1 VVSVARRAWLVAAA
15 ASLPPARASVTPRT
29 LVFPRDHGAHPET
42 RIEWWYVTG
51 WLAEPGAA
59 SPAFG
64 FQLTFFRSRTGLA
77 RESSSRFAARQL
89 LLAHMA
95 LTDVAAGTLR
105 HAERVARWSE
115 DERASA
121 AAASSA
127 DTRVHL
133 GDWRFERGADGAYAA
148 ALADRGA
155 GFALQLALVPTQ
167 PLLLQGDAGHSR
179 KGPQPHEASRYYSQP
194 QLDVQATLATNGAAR
209 AGRASG
215 ERALRETSQRPLRG
229 RAWLDHEWSD
239 APLPAGAV
247 GWDWIGINLDDGGAL
262 TAFRLRAPGGG
273 ALWAGGSFRARG
285 GGVRGFSADEVRFEP
300 LAWWASAATRVRYP
314 VAWRVATPAGAFE
327 VHAIVPA
334 QELDARAS
342 TGNVYWEG
350 LAECRAAG
358 RTERIGLGYLELTGY
373 EAPLRL

>member
-1 VVSVARRAWLVAAA
+1 VVSVLRRAWLVAAA
-15 ASLPPARASVTPRT
+15 AALRPAHASIDRPPLA
-29 LVFPRDHGAHPET
+29 FPRDHGAHIES

-51 WLAEPGAA
+51 WLGEAGAA

-77 RESSSRFAARQL
+77 RDSSSRFAARQL

-115 DERASA
+115 DDSA
-121 AAASSA
+121 AAAAASQS
-127 DTRVHL
+127 DTRVHI
-133 GDWRFERGADGAYAA
+133 GDWRFARGADGRYAA

-155 GFALQLALVPTQ
+155 GFAMQLALAPTQ
-167 PLLLQGDAGHSR
+167 PLLLQGDAGFSR

-194 QLDVQATLATNGAAR
+194 QLDVQATLATNGAP
-209 AGRASG
+209 
-215 ERALRETSQRPLRG
+215 RALLG

-262 TAFRLRAPGGG
+262 TAFRLRSPGGD
-273 ALWAGGSFRARG
+273 ALWAGGSFRPRG
-285 GGVRGFSADEVRFEP
+285 GSVRAFAADEVRFEP
-300 LAWWASAATRVRYP
+300 LAWWTSAATRVR
-314 VAWRVATPAGAFE
+314 
-327 VHAIVPA
+327 
-334 QELDARAS
+334 
-342 TGNVYWEG
+342 
-350 LAECRAAG
+350 
-358 RTERIGLGYLELTGY
+358 
-373 EAPLRL
+373 

>member
-1 VVSVARRAWLVAAA
+1 MSVARRAWLVAAA
-15 ASLPPARASVTPRT
+15 AALRPGHASVTPQA
-29 LVFPRDHGAHPET
+29 LAFPRDHGAHLET

-51 WLAEPGAA
+51 WLADAAAA

-77 RESSSRFAARQL
+77 RELPSRFAARQL

-115 DERASA
+115 DEGAAA
-121 AAASSA
+121 AAASTA
-127 DTRVHL
+127 YTRVHV
-133 GDWRFERGADGAYAA
+133 GDWRFARGADGTYAA

-155 GFALQLALVPTQ
+155 GFALQLALAPTK
-167 PLLLQGDAGHSR
+167 PLLLQGVSGLSR
-179 KGPQPHEASRYYSQP
+179 KGPLPHETSRYYSQP
-194 QLDVQATLATNGAAR
+194 QLEVQASVAANGTRR
-209 AGRASG
+209 A
-215 ERALRETSQRPLRG
+215 LRG

-247 GWDWIGINLDDGGAL
+247 GWDWVGINLDDGGAL
-262 TAFRLRAPGGG
+262 TAFRLRTRDGG

-285 GGVRGFSADEVRFEP
+285 GSVRAFGTEEVRFEP
-300 LAWWASAATRVRYP
+300 LAWWTSAATRVRYP
-314 VAWRVATPAGAFE
+314 VAWRITTPAGGFE
-327 VHAIVPA
+327 VHALVPA

-350 LAECRAAG
+350 LAECRVAG
-358 RTERIGLGYLELTGY
+358 SPARIGLGYLELTGY